1 MKKITFLLISLLIT
15 GTMSFS
21 QEWEQTGSTPE
32 GAGITEIVVN
42 PDNGDIF
49 VTTASFNWPNGD
61 DGGVRRSTDDG
72 DSWTNLYN
80 AYSGRTITL
89 GADGHLYASIWPY
102 PQDEGLYRSTDN
114 GSNWQLLVTV
124 PTGNN
129 IFSATVSTLT
139 NPTTIFAGTRNGVYR
154 SEDNGTSWAYS
165 SSGIPANSWV
175 RDIEIDSNGV
185 LAVATHSGLFISA
198 NNGDTWLQATGD
210 GIENDTITK
219 VIFDYPFDTKDETR
233 LIAGS
238 GSGTVYESFDQS
250 QYLVASMM
258 MIFGSNEVSGV
269 AICYLHEENRKMH
282 NVTEFPEG
290 TQPSGFRFSADN
302 CKTWQLNNSGLSGN
316 NPKLS
321 ALSATSNSK
330 QINLKAG
337 LFQNTNGGALVFRI
351 TYDWSQIVGV
361 EDNVLI
367 PSPGLNLDQNFPN
380 PFDYTTKIS
389 FYLEN
394 AGNTKLNIYTADGR
408 LVNTLLNNWQS
419 KGEHQIIFNAEGLED
434 GIYYYK
440 LESEGLSEV
449 RKMVVLK

>member
-1 MKKITFLLISLLIT
+1 MKKITTLLFSLIFIA
-15 GTMSFS
+15 TMSFS

-32 GAGITEIVVN
+32 GAGVTELIVN
-42 PDNGDIF
+42 PDNHYIF

-61 DGGVRRSTDDG
+61 DGGVRRSMDDG
-72 DSWTNLYN
+72 DSWENVYD
-80 AYSGRTITL
+80 AYAGRTITL
-89 GADGHLYASIWPY
+89 GADGYLYASIWPY

-129 IFSATVSTLT
+129 IFSTTVSTLT

-165 SSGIPANSWV
+165 STGIPANSWV
-175 RDIEIDSNGV
+175 RDIEVDSNGV
-185 LAVATHSGLFISA
+185 AAAATHSGLFISDD
-198 NNGDTWLQATGD
+198 NGDTWQQATGD

-219 VIFDYPFDTKDETR
+219 IIFDYPFDTKDETR

-269 AICYLHEENRKMH
+269 AICYLHEENKKMH
-282 NVTEFPEG
+282 NMSEFPEG

-302 CKTWQLNNSGLSGN
+302 CKTWQLNNSGLTGN

-321 ALSATSNSK
+321 ALSARSNSSS
-330 QINLKAG
+330 INLRAG
-337 LFQNTNGGALVFRI
+337 LFQNSNGGALVFRI
-351 TYDWSQIVGV
+351 TYDWSQLVGV
-361 EDNVLI
+361 EDNVYTAN
-367 PSPGLNLDQNFPN
+367 SGLKLHQNFPN
-380 PFDYTTKIS
+380 PFNSTTDIS
-389 FYLEN
+389 FYLKNE
-394 AGNTKLNIYTADGR
+394 GHTSLKVYTLDGR
-408 LVNTLLNNWQS
+408 LVKTVLNKWQRE
-419 KGEHQIIFNAEGLED
+419 GTHIIALDAENMGN
-434 GIYYYK
+434 GIYFYK
-440 LESEGLSEV
+440 LESEGSSEV
-449 RKMVVLK
+449 RKMIVFK